1 MNIGV
6 GVSTIKNFAELSK
19 VTERADD
26 SLLGSM
32 YEYLLKVLAG
42 VQSLLRNIE

>member
-6 GVSTIKNFAELSK
+6 GVSTIKNIADLSK

-26 SLLGSM
+26 SSLGSI

-42 VQSLLRNIE
+42 VQSLLRNLL